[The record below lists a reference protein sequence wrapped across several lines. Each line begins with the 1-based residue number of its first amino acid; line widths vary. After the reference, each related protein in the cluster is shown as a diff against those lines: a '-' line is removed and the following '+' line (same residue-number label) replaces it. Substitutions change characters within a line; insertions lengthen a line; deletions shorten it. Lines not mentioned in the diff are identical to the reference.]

1 MRAPSSSPR
10 LVVAGLKKSFGHIE
24 ALRHVDLEVLPGEV
38 MALVGDNGAGKSTL
52 IKALSGVHSPDE
64 GEILVDG
71 QRVVLSSAQDA
82 VAAGIE
88 TVYQDLALCD
98 NLDVVSNL
106 FLGRELR
113 SPNVP
118 VLRRFLADRAMV
130 SRARS
135 TLKELGATLPDFS
148 AQVATLSG
156 GQRQAIA
163 IGRAVLWSSSIV
175 LLDEPTAALGVK
187 QTAMVYELI
196 RSLAARNIS
205 VVLISHNMQDVFEV
219 ADRITVMRLGESVGV
234 FEPGRSTP
242 DQVIAA
248 MTGANRI
255 VQGDTV

>member
-1 MRAPSSSPR
+1 
-10 LVVAGLKKSFGHIE
+10 
-24 ALRHVDLEVLPGEV
+24 

-52 IKALSGVHSPDE
+52 IKTLSGVHTPDG

-71 QRVVLSSAQDA
+71 QRVILSSAQDA
-82 VAAGIE
+82 VNAGIE

-118 VLRRFLADRAMV
+118 ILRRFLADRAML

-135 TLKELGATLPDFS
+135 TLSDLGASLPDLS

-187 QTAMVYELI
+187 QTAMVYQLI
-196 RSLAARNIS
+196 RSLAARGIS

-234 FEPGRSTP
+234 FEPGGSTP
-242 DQVIAA
+242 DQVIGA
-248 MTGANRI
+248 MTGANR
-255 VQGDTV
+255 VVLGDRA